1 MDDKEPSIVH
11 RPTTNGETNH
21 MEIRKIG
28 VVGAGTMGNG
38 IAQVF
43 ASSGFSVIMRDIG
56 PAPLER
62 GMATIQKSL
71 GKFVEKGKSSEAESR
86 SALARIETTTDLADM
101 AGCDLVVE
109 AIFENFEAK
118 ADVFRQL
125 DEILNAEAILASN
138 TSSIDITRLAAV
150 TKRADRVIGMHFFNP
165 VPLMS
170 LVEII
175 RGLATGDDTYN
186 TIKAIAEKLG
196 KTPVEVRDYPG
207 FVSNR
212 VLMPMINEAVF
223 ALYEG
228 VASKEDIDTVMK
240 LGMNHPMGPLTLADF
255 IGLDICLDIM
265 NVLYDG
271 FKDSKYRP
279 CPLLVK
285 MVQAGRLGRKS
296 GEGFYTYS

>member
-1 MDDKEPSIVH
+1 MAINKV
-11 RPTTNGETNH
+11 
-21 MEIRKIG
+21 G

-43 ASSGFSVIMRDIG
+43 AASGFQVKMRDVG
-56 PAPLER
+56 QAPLDR
-62 GMATIQKSL
+62 AMATIQKSL
-71 GKFVEKGKSSEAESR
+71 GKLVEKGKLSADDSEAAVR
-86 SALARIETTTDLADM
+86 RITTTTALSDLGD
-101 AGCDLVVE
+101 CDLVVE

-118 ADVFRQL
+118 AAAFREL
-125 DEILNAEAILASN
+125 DGLLAPEAILASN

-150 TKRADRVIGMHFFNP
+150 TKRADRFIGMHFFNP

-170 LVEII
+170 LVEVI
-175 RGLATGDDTYN
+175 RGLATSDETYE
-186 TIKAIAEKLG
+186 TVRDLAVKLG
-196 KTPVEVRDYPG
+196 KTPVEVKDYPG

-223 ALYEG
+223 ALYEN

-255 IGLDICLDIM
+255 IGLDVCLDILY
-265 NVLYDG
+265 VLYDG
-271 FKDSKYRP
+271 FKDPKYRP

-285 MVQAGRLGRKS
+285 MVQAGKLGRKS
-296 GEGFYTYS
+296 GEGFYKY

>member
-1 MDDKEPSIVH
+1 
-11 RPTTNGETNH
+11 
-21 MEIRKIG
+21 MEIKTVG

-43 ASSGFSVIMRDIG
+43 ASSGFEVKLRDVG
-56 PAPLER
+56 EAQLER
-62 GMATIQKSL
+62 GMGSIRKSL
-71 GKFVEKGKSSEAESR
+71 GKLVEKGKIGQEESDA
-86 SALARIETTTDLADM
+86 ALARITTTTELSDL

-109 AIFENFEAK
+109 AIFENYDAK
-118 ADVFRQL
+118 AAAFKEL
-125 DEILNAEAILASN
+125 DGLLHPEAILASN

-150 TKRADRVIGMHFFNP
+150 TGRPDRFIGMHFFNP
-165 VPLMS
+165 VPLMQ
-170 LVEII
+170 LVEVI
-175 RGLATGDDTYN
+175 RGLATSDETYA
-186 TIKAIAEKLG
+186 TVRDLAVKLG

-223 ALYEG
+223 VLYEG

-255 IGLDICLDIM
+255 IGLDVCLDILH
-265 NVLYDG
+265 VLYDG
-271 FKDSKYRP
+271 FKDPKYRP

-285 MVQAGRLGRKS
+285 MVQAGKLGRKS
-296 GEGFYTYS
+296 GEGFYKY

>member
-1 MDDKEPSIVH
+1 
-11 RPTTNGETNH
+11 
-21 MEIRKIG
+21 
-28 VVGAGTMGNG
+28 MGNG

-43 ASSGFSVIMRDIG
+43 AQSGFEVIMRDIG
-56 PAPLER
+56 QQQVDR
-62 GMATIQKSL
+62 GRANIEKSL
-71 GKFVEKGKSSEAESR
+71 GKFVEKGKLTAEER
-86 SALARIETTTDLADM
+86 DAALGRVSTTTELSEM
-101 AGCDLVVE
+101 RQCGLIVE

-118 ADVFRQL
+118 SAAFTEL
-125 DEILNAEAILASN
+125 DGLLGPDAILASN

-150 TKRADRVIGMHFFNP
+150 TKRSDRFIGMHFFNP

-175 RGLATGDDTYN
+175 RGLATSDETYQSVHDL
-186 TIKAIAEKLG
+186 AVKLG

-228 VASKEDIDTVMK
+228 VATKEAIDTVMK

-255 IGLDICLDIM
+255 IGLDVCLDIL

-271 FKDSKYRP
+271 FKDPKYRP

-285 MVQAGRLGRKS
+285 MVQAGRLGRKT
-296 GEGFYTYS
+296 GEGFYTY

>member
-1 MDDKEPSIVH
+1 MQIEQV
-11 RPTTNGETNH
+11 
-21 MEIRKIG
+21 G
-28 VVGAGTMGNG
+28 VVGGGTMGNG

-43 ASSGFSVIMRDIG
+43 ATSGYEVKLRDVG
-56 PAPLER
+56 QPQLER
-62 GMATIQKSL
+62 AMSTIQKSL
-71 GKFVEKGKSSEAESR
+71 GKFVEKDKMTAQESEA
-86 SALARIETTTDLADM
+86 ALGRIETTTELSDLA
-101 AGCDLVVE
+101 GSDLVIE

-118 ADVFRQL
+118 AASFKEL
-125 DEILNAEAILASN
+125 DSLLGPEAILASN
-138 TSSIDITRLAAV
+138 TSSIDITKLAAV
-150 TKRADRVIGMHFFNP
+150 TGRPDRFIGMHFFNP

-170 LVEII
+170 LVEVI
-175 RGLATGDDTYN
+175 RGMQTSDETYE
-186 TIKAIAEKLG
+186 TIRALAEKLG

-212 VLMPMINEAVF
+212 VLMPMINEAIF

-255 IGLDICLDIM
+255 IGLDVCLDILH
-265 NVLYDG
+265 VLYDG
-271 FKDSKYRP
+271 FKDPKYRP

-296 GEGFYTYS
+296 GEGFYKY

>member
-1 MDDKEPSIVH
+1 MELMD
-11 RPTTNGETNH
+11 
-21 MEIRKIG
+21 IRTVG

-38 IAQVF
+38 IAQVL
-43 ASSGFSVIMRDIG
+43 AASGFDVKMRDVG
-56 PAPLER
+56 QAQLDR
-62 GMATIQKSL
+62 GMGSIQKSL
-71 GKFVEKGKSSEAESR
+71 SRFVEKGKISQEDSEA
-86 SALARIETTTDLADM
+86 AIGRISTTTEVSEL

-109 AIFENFEAK
+109 AIFENFDAK
-118 ADVFRQL
+118 AEVFREL
-125 DEILNAEAILASN
+125 DKLLRPEAILASN

-150 TKRADRVIGMHFFNP
+150 TGRPDRFIGMHFFNP
-165 VPLMS
+165 VPLMQ

-175 RGLATGDDTYN
+175 RGLATGDETYH
-186 TIKAIAEKLG
+186 TIRDLAERLG

-228 VASKEDIDTVMK
+228 VATKEDIDTVMK

-255 IGLDICLDIM
+255 IGLDVCLDILT
-265 NVLYDG
+265 VLHDG
-271 FKDSKYRP
+271 FKDPKYRP

-285 MVQAGRLGRKS
+285 MVQAGRLGRKT
-296 GEGFYTYS
+296 GEGFYKY

>member
-1 MDDKEPSIVH
+1 MDIGKV
-11 RPTTNGETNH
+11 
-21 MEIRKIG
+21 G

-43 ASSGFSVIMRDIG
+43 AASGFPVRMRDVG
-56 PAPLER
+56 QAQLDR
-62 GMATIQKSL
+62 GMSSIQKSL
-71 GKFVEKGKSSEAESR
+71 GKFVEKGKLSAEDSEA
-86 SALARIETTTDLADM
+86 ALGRIETTTELGDM
-101 AGCDLVVE
+101 ADCDLVVE

-118 ADVFRQL
+118 AIAFREL
-125 DEILNAEAILASN
+125 DALLKPEAILASN

-150 TKRADRVIGMHFFNP
+150 TQRPDRFIGMHFFNP
-165 VPLMS
+165 VPLMT

-175 RGLATGDDTYN
+175 RGLATSDETYA
-186 TIKAIAEKLG
+186 TIRDLSQKLG

-212 VLMPMINEAVF
+212 VLMPMINEAIF

-255 IGLDICLDIM
+255 IGLDVCLDILH
-265 NVLYDG
+265 VLYDG
-271 FKDSKYRP
+271 FKDPKYRP

-285 MVQAGRLGRKS
+285 MVQAGKTGRKS
-296 GEGFYTYS
+296 GEGFYRY

>member
-1 MDDKEPSIVH
+1 MD
-11 RPTTNGETNH
+11 
-21 MEIRKIG
+21 IRNIG

-43 ASSGFSVIMRDIG
+43 AQAGYDVKLRDVG
-56 PAPLER
+56 QAQLDR
-62 GMATIQKSL
+62 GTGAIKKSL
-71 GKFVEKGKSSEAESR
+71 AKFVEKGKLSAEESDA
-86 SALARIETTTDLADM
+86 SFGRISTTTELSDLAS
-101 AGCDLVVE
+101 CDLVVE

-118 ADVFRQL
+118 ASLFREL
-125 DEILNAEAILASN
+125 DAALAPHAILASN
-138 TSSIDITRLAAV
+138 TSSIDITKLAAV
-150 TKRADRVIGMHFFNP
+150 TGRADRFIGMHFFNP

-175 RGLATGDDTYN
+175 RGLATSDETYEV
-186 TIKAIAEKLG
+186 IRALAEKLG
-196 KTPVEVRDYPG
+196 KTPVQVKDYPG

-223 ALYEG
+223 TLYEG
-228 VASKEDIDTVMK
+228 VATREDIDTVMK

-255 IGLDICLDIM
+255 IGLDVCLDILY
-265 NVLYDG
+265 VLYDG
-271 FKDSKYRP
+271 FKDPKYRP

-296 GEGFYTYS
+296 GEGFYKY

>member
-1 MDDKEPSIVH
+1 MDIGKV
-11 RPTTNGETNH
+11 
-21 MEIRKIG
+21 G

-43 ASSGFSVIMRDIG
+43 AASGFPVRMRDVG
-56 PAPLER
+56 QAQLDR
-62 GMATIQKSL
+62 GMSSIQKSL
-71 GKFVEKGKSSEAESR
+71 GKFVEKGKLSAEDSEA
-86 SALARIETTTDLADM
+86 ALGRIETTTELGDM
-101 AGCDLVVE
+101 ADCDLVVE
-109 AIFENFEAK
+109 AIFENFDAK
-118 ADVFRQL
+118 ATAFREL
-125 DEILNAEAILASN
+125 DALLKPEAILASN

-150 TKRADRVIGMHFFNP
+150 TQRPDRFIGMHFFNP
-165 VPLMS
+165 VPLMT

-175 RGLATGDDTYN
+175 RGLATSDETYA
-186 TIKAIAEKLG
+186 TIRDLSKKLG

-212 VLMPMINEAVF
+212 VLMPMINEAIF

-255 IGLDICLDIM
+255 IGLDVCLDILH
-265 NVLYDG
+265 VLYDG
-271 FKDSKYRP
+271 FKDPKYRP

-285 MVQAGRLGRKS
+285 MVQAGKTGRKS
-296 GEGFYTYS
+296 GEGFYRY

>member
-1 MDDKEPSIVH
+1 
-11 RPTTNGETNH
+11 
-21 MEIRKIG
+21 
-28 VVGAGTMGNG
+28 
-38 IAQVF
+38 
-43 ASSGFSVIMRDIG
+43 MRDVG
-56 PAPLER
+56 QAPIDR
-62 GMATIQKSL
+62 GMAGIKKSL
-71 GKFVEKGKSSEAESR
+71 AKYVEKSRITSEESEASLSR
-86 SALARIETTTDLADM
+86 IRTTVDLSDLAD
-101 AGCDLVVE
+101 CDLVIE
-109 AIFENFEAK
+109 AIFENFDAK
-118 ADVFRQL
+118 AAAFREL
-125 DEILNAEAILASN
+125 DAMLAHESLLASN

-150 TKRADRVIGMHFFNP
+150 TGRAGRFIGMHFFNP

-175 RGLATGDDTYN
+175 RGLSTSDETFATVHDL
-186 TIKAIAEKLG
+186 AVKLG

-223 ALYEG
+223 VLYEG
-228 VASKEDIDTVMK
+228 IASREDIDTVMK

-255 IGLDICLDIM
+255 IGLDVCLDIL

-296 GEGFYTYS
+296 GEGFYKY